1 MRGLAALCSIGA
13 ILLVTAVALAANPK
27 KGGVYSGIQKGG
39 AVSHRVTL
47 KVAKNG
53 KTASANLFC
62 AGTLSS
68 TMKKIAISKGKFSGI
83 KKNGSVVIW
92 RLKGKFTSKTTA
104 SARLTLTAVCD
115 GGIHRIALTLIH

>member
-1 MRGLAALCSIGA
+1 MRRLAVLLSIA
-13 ILLVTAVALAANPK
+13 AVLLASAVALAANPK
-27 KGGVYSGIQKGG
+27 KGGLYSGLKQGG
-39 AVSHRVTL
+39 SVSKRITL

-53 KTASANLFC
+53 KSAKANLFC

-68 TMKKIAISKGKFSGI
+68 TMKNIAISKGKFSGV

-104 SARLTLTAVCD
+104 SARAALTAVCD
-115 GGIHRIALTLIH
+115 GGIVKLTLTLVH